1 MKPVINFQIPNKQS
15 IGSAA
20 QLKAV
25 LSGLQKKLAK
35 DYDVIITPWQ
45 MQADNMV
52 NIVID
57 DNTDI
62 EYLVRRLKN
71 MECRD
76 RYKFHEKYMES
87 SLYNHLDY
95 DGDLRIHPIDAMKDW
110 WMPIIE
116 MCNFSKLTNSEIFEY
131 LYENDINPLALV
143 SVTGDDIDSMH
154 MDLSAVAHRP
164 VNFKMYIRWMI
175 SWINN
180 SKKSPAD
187 IMELIDAA
195 GIDPL
200 LIVSIDD
207 KDEGFPWTILDEN
220 VRISLGSD
228 IDAQHLRAAT
238 ERRKNRRDIH
248 VGGGT
253 I

>member
-1 MKPVINFQIPNKQS
+1 MKPVINFQIPNKQP
-15 IGSAA
+15 IGSDK
-20 QLKAV
+20 QMKDFLE
-25 LSGLQKKLAK
+25 GLQRKLAK
-35 DYDVIITPWQ
+35 NYEIVITPWQ

-62 EYLVRRLKN
+62 EKLVSRLKS
-71 MECRD
+71 MEWIN
-76 RYKFHEKYMES
+76 RYQFHRKYMEP
-87 SLYNHLDY
+87 SLYNFLDY
-95 DGDLRIHPIDAMKDW
+95 DGDSTIHPLDAMNDW

-143 SVTGDDIDSMH
+143 SVTGDDIDSMN
-154 MDLSAVAHRP
+154 MNLSAVAHRP
-164 VNFKMYIRWMI
+164 VHFKMYIRWMI

-180 SKKSPAD
+180 SKKSPTD

-228 IDAQHLRAAT
+228 INAQHLRAAT
-238 ERRKNRRDIH
+238 ERRKNRRFN
-248 VGGGT
+248 
-253 I
+253 